1 MLSLWYFVMAA
12 RADMNKGVHVDFR
25 FSLIKVPRHHQTSLF
40 LSLSQLCCSVH
51 WLCSLIRLS
60 SCSDKVLMAA
70 TAAACIL
77 PRIQFQWGRDYH
89 RFSLTLIRSCECPLA
104 HPCDRVGLFSILPK
118 CKPNQSRSL
127 LEIFCDCPVPR
138 NKNSTSCD
146 LQSPMQSSSAALS
159 SLLSAHSSPHF
170 WALLLWLSSAFGIQ
184 CLTPASRV
192 FTCCSVYL
200 GVLALRPLCW
210 FQPLP
215 QVSAE
220 RLSSQGVSEYAI
232 NKFFF

>member
-1 MLSLWYFVMAA
+1 MSIRSIW
-12 RADMNKGVHVDFR
+12 
-25 FSLIKVPRHHQTSLF
+25 LIVLYMSSIYLISCYLIDSQLLKYATIITELCISPFIFASSIL
-40 LSLSQLCCSVH
+40 QLCCSVH

-60 SCSDKVLMAA
+60 SCSDKVLMAT

-104 HPCDRVGLFSILPK
+104 HPCDRVGLFSILLPK

-170 WALLLWLSSAFGIQ
+170 
-184 CLTPASRV
+184 
-192 FTCCSVYL
+192 
-200 GVLALRPLCW
+200 
-210 FQPLP
+210 
-215 QVSAE
+215 
-220 RLSSQGVSEYAI
+220 
-232 NKFFF
+232 